1 MRKLYFL
8 LLMVGLVVISACRT
22 QRYTASNF
30 VAATDNHELV
40 AIMPVQMVFTGRQ
53 PKKLTEE
60 DIRAIEEAESEAFQV
75 SLYNAILSKAGK
87 MPIQFQSLNE
97 TNRLL
102 AEKGISIRESWTYDD
117 TELAKMLGVDA
128 LVRMRVEKQRYMSDL
143 AAFGVDVAQELLFVL
158 SQGGLW
164 PVLPRQYNNTEE
176 IRAKTSLIN
185 GEDAQVLWNIAI
197 QRAADW
203 DRPDEFIINNITRK
217 SARNFPY

>member
-1 MRKLYFL
+1 MRNFYLL
-8 LLMVGLVVISACRT
+8 LLMVGLIVISACRT

-30 VAATDNHELV
+30 DAATDNHELV

-53 PKKLTEE
+53 PKKLTPE
-60 DIRAIEEAESEAFQV
+60 DIQAIEEAESEAFQV
-75 SLYNAILSKAGK
+75 SLYNAILSKSGK

-117 TELAKMLGVDA
+117 TELAKILGVDA

-143 AAFGVDVAQELLFVL
+143 AAFGVDMAQELLFVL
-158 SQGGLW
+158 SQGSLW

-185 GEDAQVLWNIAI
+185 GEDAQVLWNIAV